1 VSASSINGCQKNT
14 HPQHIKKEQNI
25 CYTMQKSKMFGEL
38 LVFFFVEFRK
48 LLEGFAD
55 IFQEPIDPDVTNDEP
70 QDNGQ
75 GIDLLSQYGWLLVV
89 YQMANKDMLKF
100 KEVYELSALE
110 FLNYAVMLN
119 DIKKQEEWELRMS
132 MNNT

>member
-1 VSASSINGCQKNT
+1 MGNSQ
-14 HPQHIKKEQNI
+14 
-25 CYTMQKSKMFGEL
+25 
-38 LVFFFVEFRK
+38 FFFVEFRK

>member
-1 VSASSINGCQKNT
+1 
-14 HPQHIKKEQNI
+14 
-25 CYTMQKSKMFGEL
+25 
-38 LVFFFVEFRK
+38 
-48 LLEGFAD
+48 
-55 IFQEPIDPDVTNDEP
+55 
-70 QDNGQ
+70 
-75 GIDLLSQYGWLLVV
+75 
-89 YQMANKDMLKF
+89 MLKF